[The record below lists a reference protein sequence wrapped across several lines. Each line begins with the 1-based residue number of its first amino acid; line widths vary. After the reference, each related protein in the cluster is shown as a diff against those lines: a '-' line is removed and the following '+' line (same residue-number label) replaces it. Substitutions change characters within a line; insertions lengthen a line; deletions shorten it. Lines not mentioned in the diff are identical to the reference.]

1 MRALAE
7 AAALLV
13 LQKKVSGAVGGRGL
27 MTHPEQR
34 QTLLGLIQE
43 ACTAG
48 AAQARSCAQMGLS
61 ERTVQR

>member
-1 MRALAE
+1 
-7 AAALLV
+7 
-13 LQKKVSGAVGGRGL
+13 

-48 AAQARSCAQMGLS
+48 AAQARACAQMGLS
-61 ERTVQR
+61 ERTVQRWQRPE